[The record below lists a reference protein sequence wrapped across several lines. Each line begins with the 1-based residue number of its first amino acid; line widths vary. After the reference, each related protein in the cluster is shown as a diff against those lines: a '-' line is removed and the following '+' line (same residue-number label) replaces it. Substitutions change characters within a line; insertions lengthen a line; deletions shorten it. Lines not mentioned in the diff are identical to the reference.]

1 MGKPRQTRRMGYF
14 MSKLILDFNWLL
26 GHLRRIYFM
35 ALPENEED
43 YEKSRGYYRAGDSA
57 TQTIAQLAGGT
68 FLVSLMLSVNIP
80 DATIG
85 VITSMASFAA
95 LFQLFT
101 MQKINRLKKRKLFV
115 SLCVLQKL
123 FLALIFF
130 IPLMSL
136 ENHTAQFLIIAG
148 YFFAQACTQI
158 GTPATQDWIA
168 TLVPMELRGRYFSR
182 KDAIAVFVTVTT
194 MLIAGVIMDKTAG
207 PLQHIGF
214 LINGSLILI
223 LVILN
228 FWAFSCMKEPRHARL
243 NAFGQEMH
251 GHLARKN
258 KEDAP
263 ARQKGVLKTEILEA
277 FRNPDFRKA
286 FWTNI
291 LWLTAFYTSSPFN
304 TSYQIK
310 DLSLPFTFIMVV
322 GFFGNLIRIAI
333 TPMVGRMGDRY
344 GMACIYKYSL
354 VGILLNF
361 AFMALSVPSNAY
373 PMTIAATIFSA
384 IGWSFAGIGLF
395 GIQLELINE
404 EKRTLQLSI
413 LSSIGGVYGFLV
425 SFLAGRLLSHL
436 QHTPLILAGRPLYAQ
451 QITNTLGVL
460 FLTALILYTKFVVQ
474 KRETQLHP

>member
-1 MGKPRQTRRMGYF
+1 

-43 YEKSRGYYRAGDSA
+43 YEKSRGYYIAGDSA

-101 MQKINRLKKRKLFV
+101 MQKINRLKKEA
-115 SLCVLQKL
+115 LCLSASSKTLPRPDILHPPHVPGKPRRT
-123 FLALIFF
+123 
-130 IPLMSL
+130 IPT
-136 ENHTAQFLIIAG
+136 HAG

>member
-1 MGKPRQTRRMGYF
+1 M
-14 MSKLILDFNWLL
+14 
-26 GHLRRIYFM
+26 
-35 ALPENEED
+35 
-43 YEKSRGYYRAGDSA
+43 
-57 TQTIAQLAGGT
+57 
-68 FLVSLMLSVNIP
+68 
-80 DATIG
+80 
-85 VITSMASFAA
+85 
-95 LFQLFT
+95 
-101 MQKINRLKKRKLFV
+101 
-115 SLCVLQKL
+115 
-123 FLALIFF
+123 
-130 IPLMSL
+130 
-136 ENHTAQFLIIAG
+136 
-148 YFFAQACTQI
+148 
-158 GTPATQDWIA
+158 
-168 TLVPMELRGRYFSR
+168 
-182 KDAIAVFVTVTT
+182 
-194 MLIAGVIMDKTAG
+194 
-207 PLQHIGF
+207 
-214 LINGSLILI
+214 
-223 LVILN
+223 
-228 FWAFSCMKEPRHARL
+228 
-243 NAFGQEMH
+243 
-251 GHLARKN
+251 
-258 KEDAP
+258 
-263 ARQKGVLKTEILEA
+263 
-277 FRNPDFRKA
+277 
-286 FWTNI
+286 
-291 LWLTAFYTSSPFN
+291 
-304 TSYQIK
+304 
-310 DLSLPFTFIMVV
+310 

>member
-1 MGKPRQTRRMGYF
+1 
-14 MSKLILDFNWLL
+14 
-26 GHLRRIYFM
+26 
-35 ALPENEED
+35 
-43 YEKSRGYYRAGDSA
+43 
-57 TQTIAQLAGGT
+57 
-68 FLVSLMLSVNIP
+68 
-80 DATIG
+80 
-85 VITSMASFAA
+85 
-95 LFQLFT
+95 
-101 MQKINRLKKRKLFV
+101 
-115 SLCVLQKL
+115 
-123 FLALIFF
+123 
-130 IPLMSL
+130 MSL